1 MLAGRFRYEL
11 RWFTAVLEKSNI
23 THQMGIICEKPLHVR
38 LCGHFIAA
46 HIHLHDH
53 ICGTADGNPEQPQ
66 SSYFLETPIIK
77 PRYRSR
83 NHRGIWTI
91 SSYSVDQ
98 HWKAP
103 LFDANSRWPK
113 LGLAHSAP
121 LWDFPQLEAIDRNKR

>member
-11 RWFTAVLEKSNI
+11 SRFAAVLKEPDI
-23 THQMGIICEKPLHVR
+23 THQMGINCEKPLHVR

-53 ICGTADGNPEQPQ
+53 IRGAADGNPEQPQ
-66 SSYFLETPIIK
+66 SSYCLETPIIK
-77 PRYRSR
+77 PRYRSG
-83 NHRGIWTI
+83 NHRGIWTK

-103 LFDANSRWPK
+103 LFDAISRCQ
-113 LGLAHSAP
+113 G
-121 LWDFPQLEAIDRNKR
+121 